1 MTDGPQLQQVI
12 LNLINNAIDEI
23 GQGGTIDDPHG
34 PGGQKLVAEFADNGH
49 GIKPENL
56 KRIFDPFFT
65 TKEPGKGTGL
75 GLYISYDIVKKLG
88 GTINVANRDGG
99 GAVFTIVCRS
109 SPSIRSDDR
118 DTGYLRGR
126 NPFIKKEKAM
136 KEFNV
141 LVVDD
146 EQEFRDIT
154 VKRLEKRGLKVQG
167 AESGEKAL
175 EILEHSYTDVVLL
188 DVKMPGIDGIE
199 TLRQIRA
206 MKPLVEVVLLT
217 GHASVDSGIEGMK
230 LGAFD
235 YLMKPIELEPL
246 LEKLADAY
254 EKKRFIRKKSNRQR
268 L

>member
-1 MTDGPQLQQVI
+1 M
-12 LNLINNAIDEI
+12 
-23 GQGGTIDDPHG
+23 
-34 PGGQKLVAEFADNGH
+34 
-49 GIKPENL
+49 
-56 KRIFDPFFT
+56 R
-65 TKEPGKGTGL
+65 
-75 GLYISYDIVKKLG
+75 
-88 GTINVANRDGG
+88 
-99 GAVFTIVCRS
+99 
-109 SPSIRSDDR
+109 
-118 DTGYLRGR
+118 
-126 NPFIKKEKAM
+126 
-136 KEFNV
+136 EFNV

-154 VKRLEKRGLKVQG
+154 VKRLEKRGLKVKG

-175 EILEHSYTDVVLL
+175 DILEHSYTDVVLL

-199 TLRQIRA
+199 TLRRIRS

-254 EKKRFIRKKSNRQR
+254 EKKRLHQEKIEQAEIKRNMSKPA
-268 L
+268 